1 MQIWE
6 SQVIS
11 IMDKK
16 KVLFSIGATIV
27 LVGIIVAITVYTVKN
42 REQTNIETGS
52 GGVVEMGISEEK
64 SNIIDFSGYTI
75 LVYGDKSDVTDTYL
89 SEVIRGVE
97 AIQSAFEEDKTSGF
111 VLMYPEA
118 DTCSVL
124 AYGQRSEI
132 YFTEGV
138 YSDWQGFEL
147 IEQVTEFT
155 DLQNE
160 LQEHLN

>member
-1 MQIWE
+1 MFN
-6 SQVIS
+6 
-11 IMDKK
+11 
-16 KVLFSIGATIV
+16 LR
-27 LVGIIVAITVYTVKN
+27 VGTKY
-42 REQTNIETGS
+42 
-52 GGVVEMGISEEK
+52 
-64 SNIIDFSGYTI
+64 
-75 LVYGDKSDVTDTYL
+75 VTDTYL